1 MWTTLFVQPILNLLM
16 LFYWVLFSNLGLAI
30 LGLTVFIRVLLFPL
44 TLPALKMAGKQR
56 ELKPE
61 LDRLKAAHKGDKE
74 RLAKE
79 QMALLSKHGVNP
91 ASGCLPQIVQL
102 VIMIALYQV
111 FIKVLSANGQ
121 SLDVLNQLLYVDF
134 LKIAPEALI
143 KTQFLYL
150 DLTSPDPYYI
160 LPILAGVAQ
169 WFVIRMGR
177 PQESLEEKSK
187 DDTMGSVQSQMGILF
202 PLMTVFVG
210 VRLQSGLVLYWLV
223 STLLSLVQQ
232 KWVAERSN
240 IGVVN
245 PKLKT

>member
-16 LFYWVLFSNLGLAI
+16 FFYWALFSNLGLAI
-30 LGLTVFIRVLLFPL
+30 LGLTIFIRVLLFPL
-44 TLPALKMAGKQR
+44 TLPALKMAEKQK

-61 LDRLKAAHKGDKE
+61 LDRLKNAHKDNKE

-79 QMALLSKHGVNP
+79 QMALMSKHGVNP
-91 ASGCLPQIVQL
+91 ASGCLPQVVQL
-102 VIMIALYQV
+102 IILIALYQV

-121 SLDVLNQLLYVDF
+121 GLDVLNQLLYVDF
-134 LKIAPEALI
+134 LKISSEALI
-143 KTQFLYL
+143 KTRFLYL
-150 DLTSPDPYYI
+150 DLASPDPYYI
-160 LPILAGVAQ
+160 LPILAGAAQ

-187 DDTMGSVQSQMGILF
+187 DDIMGPMQSQMGILF

-210 VRLQSGLVLYWLV
+210 IRLQSGLALYWLV

-232 KWVAERSN
+232 KWVKGKTCGL
-240 IGVVN
+240 GVS
-245 PKLKT
+245 K